1 MLIYAHVAIKLTQTT
16 KEALALSETQY
27 PQLQSEKV
35 SRDSPSSKIIWVKDL
50 ILKKESFLS
59 RLNHTIWLLDF
70 EHSNVKVLLK
80 RR

>member
-35 SRDSPSSKIIWVKDL
+35 SRDSPSSKIIWV
-50 ILKKESFLS
+50 LKKESFLS

-70 EHSNVKVLLK
+70 EQSNVKVLLK